1 MLQNLYSKSDS
12 LGCLITSK
20 IWASYRDIE
29 SRSPGIPM
37 SFVSHSNT
45 LNHWRGSEESTF
57 GAFETNRQSYS
68 RSRTNVGWQTGAEHL
83 SRATDKN
90 DATRIVVASQEKS
103 SRFLAEPAPNGLK
116 HSSAESRE
124 QIKAGFVKNYES

>member
-1 MLQNLYSKSDS
+1 
-12 LGCLITSK
+12 
-20 IWASYRDIE
+20 
-29 SRSPGIPM
+29 M
-37 SFVSHSNT
+37 SFVSPSNT

-68 RSRTNVGWQTGAEHL
+68 RSRTNVGCQTGAEHL

-103 SRFLAEPAPNGLK
+103 SRFLADLPLTGSSAV
-116 HSSAESRE
+116 SAESRE

>member
-1 MLQNLYSKSDS
+1 M
-12 LGCLITSK
+12 
-20 IWASYRDIE
+20 
-29 SRSPGIPM
+29 
-37 SFVSHSNT
+37 
-45 LNHWRGSEESTF
+45 
-57 GAFETNRQSYS
+57 
-68 RSRTNVGWQTGAEHL
+68 

-90 DATRIVVASQEKS
+90 DATIRIVVASQEKS

>member
-1 MLQNLYSKSDS
+1 
-12 LGCLITSK
+12 
-20 IWASYRDIE
+20 
-29 SRSPGIPM
+29 M
-37 SFVSHSNT
+37 SFVSPSNT

-68 RSRTNVGWQTGAEHL
+68 RSRTNVGCQTGVEDM
-83 SRATDKN
+83 SSATNKN
-90 DATRIVVASQEKS
+90 DATNGIVVANEEKS
-103 SRFLAEPAPNGLK
+103 SRFLADLPPIGLK